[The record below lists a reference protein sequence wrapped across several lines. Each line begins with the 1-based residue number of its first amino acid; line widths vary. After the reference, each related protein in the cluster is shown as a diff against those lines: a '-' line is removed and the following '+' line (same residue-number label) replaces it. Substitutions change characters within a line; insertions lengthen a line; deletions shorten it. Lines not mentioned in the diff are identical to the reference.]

1 MGAVSFFSK
10 WKTPPAQTERER
22 EFDQGGVARG
32 GGEKKKKKKK
42 TLSRTS
48 KVQMVSPPLTGPGG
62 SSARQA
68 PGSPGEQPRAPGGV
82 AGVAVF
88 VCEHV
93 ST

>member
-1 MGAVSFFSK
+1 MSFFSK
-10 WKTPPAQTERER
+10 WKTPTAQTERER

-32 GGEKKKKKKK
+32 GDGKKK